1 MITQIGNGK
10 LTVAVELTP
19 EDWIVRVK
27 ALVSMVKSVD
37 PSFMNKDD
45 IYYTLCVVEE
55 MLPNEEQ
62 VVEIFKH

>member
-62 VVEIFKH
+62 VVEIFKR